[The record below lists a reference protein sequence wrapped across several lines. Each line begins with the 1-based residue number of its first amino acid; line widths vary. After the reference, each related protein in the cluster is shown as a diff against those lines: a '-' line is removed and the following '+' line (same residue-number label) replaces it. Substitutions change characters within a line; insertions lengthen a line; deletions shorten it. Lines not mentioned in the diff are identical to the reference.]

1 MRFTAAVIFYG
12 LADHSVKEVIDVYAS
27 RDEAEETLE
36 QVPEDEPGWAGI
48 LEVVAVD
55 LGGGS
60 EPFPN

>member
-1 MRFTAAVIFYG
+1 
-12 LADHSVKEVIDVYAS
+12 
-27 RDEAEETLE
+27 
-36 QVPEDEPGWAGI
+36 VPEDEPGWAGI